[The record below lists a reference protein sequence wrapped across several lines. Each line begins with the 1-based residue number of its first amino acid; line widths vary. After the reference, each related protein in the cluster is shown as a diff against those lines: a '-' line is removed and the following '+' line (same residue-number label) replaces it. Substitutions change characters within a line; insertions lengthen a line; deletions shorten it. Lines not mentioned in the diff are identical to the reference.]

1 MRIVSASGNPSGM
14 DVVLQNAGV
23 TYRLFPNAV
32 LQDVAAWRS
41 SMLTVQERHGEE
53 AGPVTVVFR
62 SARGCVNGSQVPF
75 SDDLWYA
82 ARMHEGRHHHIC
94 AVGIHVARKQR
105 PPSCALVATSEETP
119 EWYCSLIMFS

>member
-23 TYRLFPNAV
+23 THGLFPNAV

-62 SARGCVNGSQVPF
+62 SARGCVDGSQVPF

-82 ARMHEGRHHHIC
+82 ARMHEGRHHHVC
-94 AVGIHVARKQR
+94 CLNPRGKEAEASFLVHWLPPLRKHPNGIAR
-105 PPSCALVATSEETP
+105 
-119 EWYCSLIMFS
+119 

>member
-23 TYRLFPNAV
+23 THGLFPNAV

-53 AGPVTVVFR
+53 AGPVIVVFR
-62 SARGCVNGSQVPF
+62 SARGCVDGSQVPF
-75 SDDLWYA
+75 SDDL
-82 ARMHEGRHHHIC
+82 
-94 AVGIHVARKQR
+94 
-105 PPSCALVATSEETP
+105 
-119 EWYCSLIMFS
+119 